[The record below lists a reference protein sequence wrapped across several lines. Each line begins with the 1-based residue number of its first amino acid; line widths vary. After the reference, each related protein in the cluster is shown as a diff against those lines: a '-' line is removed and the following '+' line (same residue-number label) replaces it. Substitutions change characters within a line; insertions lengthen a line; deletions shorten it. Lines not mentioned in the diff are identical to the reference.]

1 VSPDDRPKTSIGPG
15 VKVGPGANVSPTR
28 NLGPGSKIGLIGLG
42 LMGRPMGLNLLKAG
56 YSLTVWNR
64 TASRA
69 ESLVAAGAKLAP
81 SPGEVAATSDMLI
94 TIVSDPPA
102 LEGVLWGGSGSAQN
116 SGALSALRPGSIY
129 MDSSTVSP
137 VLARKIAGACEERHV
152 AFLDAPVTGGTW
164 GAEKGEL
171 VFMVGGDGQVLKD
184 VEPVLKVM
192 GKRWFHLGPNG
203 AGQTIKLAMNL
214 ILALQVDAL
223 AEALALVEAAGLEGE
238 KLVEVMQSSMARAAV
253 LDVKAPLLLKREYP
267 PSFPLR
273 LMHKDVG
280 LALDLA
286 KEAGVTLPAAAA
298 AYSTYSA
305 VKAAAKEDLDYAAV
319 MKFWDRPA

>member
-1 VSPDDRPKTSIGPG
+1 VSSDPNANTSIGPG
-15 VKVGPGANVSPTR
+15 VKIGPGASLNPTR
-28 NLGPGSKIGLIGLG
+28 KIGPGTKVGLIGLG

-56 YSLTVWNR
+56 YALTVWNR

-69 ESLVAAGAKLAP
+69 ESLVAAGAKLAG
-81 SPGEVAATSDMLI
+81 SPREVAAASEVLI

-102 LEGVLWGGSGSAQN
+102 LEEVLWGKGGKN
-116 SGALSALRPGSIY
+116 DGALAALPAGSIY
-129 MDSSTVSP
+129 IDSSTVSP
-137 VLARKIAGACEERHV
+137 ALERRIAGACAEHRID
-152 AFLDAPVTGGTW
+152 FLDAPVTGGTW

-171 VFMVGGDGQVLKD
+171 VFMVGGDAQVLKD
-184 VEPVLKVM
+184 AEPVFSVL

-223 AEALALVEAAGLEGE
+223 AEAMALVRGAGLDGE

-253 LDVKAPLLLKREYP
+253 LDVKAPLLLRGEYP

-280 LALDLA
+280 LALELA
-286 KEAGVTLPAAAA
+286 KDVGITLPAAAA
-298 AYSTYSA
+298 AYGTYSA
-305 VKAAAKEDLDYAAV
+305 VKAAAKEDLDYAAI
-319 MKFWDRPA
+319 MKFWER